1 MMKNKEMRKENVLL
15 WPLFCAYFF
24 CFRFCRKTHAWIPRK
39 YDVLSNCF
47 KIKQLQLS
55 LEEKSTFFA
64 APEVMMGFSAAWC
77 LSIVLL
83 RYIRTQSTQYN
94 FASLRIVEG
103 SAGAVVAASEIK
115 AVELD
120 LFSTSNCF
128 SSCFLHA
135 PVGDPFYER
144 YNPFN
149 NYGSTE
155 WNWRDP
161 DRESREFCGSLW
173 IIAHWQGM
181 KEQRNYVLQMLGELW
196 F

>member
-39 YDVLSNCF
+39 YYVLSNCF

-64 APEVMMGFSAAWC
+64 APEVMTEFSAAWC
-77 LSIVLL
+77 LSIVS
-83 RYIRTQSTQYN
+83 QGKQYN

-149 NYGSTE
+149 NMDTLSETDVIQTE
-155 WNWRDP
+155 SPENFVVIFEILPTD
-161 DRESREFCGSLW
+161 
-173 IIAHWQGM
+173 
-181 KEQRNYVLQMLGELW
+181 KEWKSNKITSCRC
-196 F
+196 